1 MKKYKQSNKGITL
14 IALVITIIV
23 LLILAAVSIVTLTG
37 ENGILTQAEKA
48 KTETN
53 HANLEEQVKLA
64 FLGSYGK
71 DGKLNYSELT
81 KNLQNI
87 EGMAG
92 VPDSITEGSFPL
104 TVTVNGEDIKIL
116 EDGTIFNSGEWDKT
130 ASDED
135 CFYWASDN
143 PSDEGYGTIIGYTA
157 KIENYTKL
165 RYPSRCTEITFSPY
179 LSNEVGIDSFRSR
192 AFTNNILKVEIPGTV
207 TSIGQSAFG
216 HAYNNPSF
224 RKLEEITIPSS
235 VTSIAQEAFYGCA
248 SLSSIIIPDSVTHIG
263 GNAFYNT
270 AWYNNQSDGL
280 LYVGKVA
287 YKYKGT
293 MPNNTMITIKEGT
306 KEISDYAFETC
317 IGLTNITI
325 PNSVTNIGMLAFRGC
340 TNLSSI
346 TIPNSVI
353 NMGISAFTGWT
364 SSQTINIQG
373 TFRVEYWMGRWLFS
387 YYKMG
392 AIK

>member
-1 MKKYKQSNKGITL
+1 MKQSRKNKGITL

-23 LLILAAVSIVTLTG
+23 LLILAGVSIVTLTG

-104 TVTVNGEDIKIL
+104 TVTVNGEEIKIL

-207 TSIGQSAFG
+207 TSIGQDAFG
-216 HAYNNPSF
+216 HPSNTSF
-224 RKLEEITIPSS
+224 RQLEEVTIPSS
-235 VTSIAQEAFYGCA
+235 VTSIAQGAF
-248 SLSSIIIPDSVTHIG
+248 S
-263 GNAFYNT
+263 
-270 AWYNNQSDGL
+270 
-280 LYVGKVA
+280 
-287 YKYKGT
+287 
-293 MPNNTMITIKEGT
+293 
-306 KEISDYAFETC
+306 
-317 IGLTNITI
+317 
-325 PNSVTNIGMLAFRGC
+325 GC

-353 NMGISAFTGWT
+353 NMGDSVFTGWT

-373 TFRVEYWMGRWLFS
+373 YSSAPSGWDSGWNGGCSATINWRQ
-387 YYKMG
+387 
-392 AIK
+392 